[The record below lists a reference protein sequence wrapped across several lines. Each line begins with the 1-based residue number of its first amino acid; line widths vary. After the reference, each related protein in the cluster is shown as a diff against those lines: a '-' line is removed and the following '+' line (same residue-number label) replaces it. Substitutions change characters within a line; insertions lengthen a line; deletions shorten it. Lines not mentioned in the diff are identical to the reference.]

1 MKKWFRIA
9 LIPTLLALSSIGQ
22 ANEWYTVEVII
33 FANNDSSVI
42 ADEYWPDIDE
52 IPAKSA
58 IRLKPVNEGEIDS
71 FQKLPKNLLSLLDEK
86 NRIRSSGKYRVL
98 YHQGWMQPVVETQ
111 RPKPIRITAGNIL
124 DNGMYELDGYIAVGR
139 GRYLHFRPDL
149 YFSRRL
155 TADETSLLKD
165 KGAAKTDN
173 EMTAPAMIETIQAE
187 AMPAAQTVS
196 GAVSN
201 LPQNTMD
208 LFIPEI
214 LTVNQTQARRM
225 RSKELHYIDH
235 PLFGIMVEIKPVN

>member
-42 ADEYWPDIDE
+42 ADEYWPEIDE

-71 FQKLPKNLLSLLDEK
+71 FQKLPKNLLSLHDEK

-98 YHQGWMQPVVETQ
+98 YHQGWMQPVAETQ
-111 RPKPIRITAGNIL
+111 RPKPIRITAGDIM

-155 TADETSLLKD
+155 TADETSLLK
-165 KGAAKTDN
+165 KKAATKT
-173 EMTAPAMIETIQAE
+173 ETAMSEPVQAE
-187 AMPAAQTVS
+187 AMPTTQTAS
-196 GAVSN
+196 GAVST

>member
-33 FANNDSSVI
+33 FANKDSSVI

-52 IPAKSA
+52 IPTKSA
-58 IRLKPVNEGEIDS
+58 IRLKPVNEGEIDA
-71 FQKLPKNLLSLLDEK
+71 FQKLPNNLLSLQDEK

-98 YHQGWMQPVVETQ
+98 YHQGWMQPVAETQ
-111 RPKPIRITAGNIL
+111 RPKPIRITAGDIM

-155 TADETSLLKD
+155 TADETSLLK
-165 KGAAKTDN
+165 KKAATKT
-173 EMTAPAMIETIQAE
+173 ETSMTEPAQAE
-187 AMPAAQTVS
+187 AMPTTQTTS
-196 GAVSN
+196 GAVST
-201 LPQNTMD
+201 LPQNAMD